1 MTRAN
6 RALPTIERLQELLH
20 LGADGVLRWR
30 VTRGNVRAGQ
40 PAFTSMV
47 IGGQGRR
54 YHHGRIDSVSLTRG
68 RVVFALTHGRWP
80 DGEVRRLDG
89 DSLNDD
95 VGNLVDTW
103 TDPRGRGRGRTA
115 ARGSRFIGVTW
126 SADRE
131 LWAAKRHVDGTVQR
145 LGYYATEEEAARAY
159 DASAPVT
166 GTTYGDLRNFPVA
179 QP

>member
-6 RALPTIERLQELLH
+6 RALPTIERLQELLEIDAA
-20 LGADGVLRWR
+20 GALRWR
-30 VTRGNVRAGQ
+30 VSRGSVRAGQ
-40 PAFTSMV
+40 PAFTSRV
-47 IGGQGRR
+47 RGGQGRR
-54 YHHGRIDSVSLTRG
+54 YHQGRIDGASLTRA
-68 RVVFALTHGRWP
+68 RVVFALAHGRWP

-89 DSLNDD
+89 DSLNDHAD
-95 VGNLVDTW
+95 NLVDTW
-103 TDPRGRGRGRTA
+103 TDPRGRGRTRTA

-179 QP
+179 QA